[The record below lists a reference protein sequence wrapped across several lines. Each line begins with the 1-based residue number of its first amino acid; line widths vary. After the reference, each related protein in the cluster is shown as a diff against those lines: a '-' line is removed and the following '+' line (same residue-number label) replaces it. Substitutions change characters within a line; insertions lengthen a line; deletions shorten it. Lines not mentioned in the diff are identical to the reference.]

1 MEQGHEPQ
9 AKAPARQEQIEQGD
23 ADIDNAHG
31 QGKQNYG
38 KDGQRKVDP
47 GKAVAGNGAEKLAAI
62 VVKDLEIPFGPA
74 HALAAGLAEG
84 DRLFVVH
91 DRGAAVGDA
100 LALDHAVDGEL
111 DILREQKVLPAAV
124 ARHDL
129 AVDEKARAR
138 DGAARAE
145 EHAALLR
152 NLDSRWNHSAYPA
165 EIQLLPQF
173 LELR

>member
-1 MEQGHEPQ
+1 MLDGLPLHFFKQGDDGDGHIGGQKQREGKTVENFLVVFAVNLLPLRDRCEQAHTEQRSVREQDRFEQGHEPQ

-100 LALDHAVDGEL
+100 LALDHAVDG
-111 DILREQKVLPAAV
+111 P
-124 ARHDL
+124 
-129 AVDEKARAR
+129 
-138 DGAARAE
+138 
-145 EHAALLR
+145 
-152 NLDSRWNHSAYPA
+152 
-165 EIQLLPQF
+165 
-173 LELR
+173 